1 MSNILNTRIQL
12 KYDSYKDWVE
22 NNPTLLSGE
31 VAIAY
36 LPPRTDVEHTNPAP
50 AAAASATLIKVG
62 PGAFNSLPWLS
73 ATAADVYAWAKQEA
87 LPVVRNDGKNE
98 DGSDKTAGN
107 VISSIVWEGDSIKY
121 TTASVATSE
130 GMAELQQSVQGILDD
145 IAANRDDWAEK
156 TVDTNTDTQYR
167 FDTDGDK
174 LVVYKTLY
182 TLGAAGTE
190 EKVGEYEFLT
200 ESEVN
205 TILADYYTKNEIDGK
220 FANVY
225 TKEEADAEFA
235 TPAEVIEAV
244 NKAIDEVADVDSIT
258 NITTLVEYAN
268 ANAGTIGSLIEEVY
282 GASTITEV
290 SRIDT
295 AISDSSKAKTDA
307 AEALSTA
314 NTASE
319 NATNALNTA
328 NSAKEIAE
336 TAQDSASA
344 SANAAAGSAS
354 AAADSA
360 SVAEGHAGTAS
371 TKAGE
376 ASASATDAAN
386 AKTAAEAAQS
396 KAEAA
401 QGEAESA
408 RDEAALAKA
417 DAQTAK
423 NEAEEARDEAAL
435 AKNAASTSATTANTK
450 ANEADNSAKAAA
462 ESARLAG
469 VSETNAADSAADAE
483 AAKLAA
489 LDSNTSA
496 TAIANEAKG
505 IADAAKE
512 ASEAATD
519 AVAGL
524 HAIATSGSIYDVNE
538 VNNGANDTKYF
549 IFYCGT
555 SLELVD

>member
-12 KYDSYKDWVE
+12 KYDSYKNWVE

-98 DGSDKTAGN
+98 DGSDRAAGN

-167 FDTDGDK
+167 FTTDGDK

-182 TLGAAGTE
+182 TLGVAGTE

-200 ESEVN
+200 EGEVR
-205 TILADYYTKNEIDGK
+205 TILANYYTKDEIDGK

-295 AISDSSKAKTDA
+295 AISDSSKAKADA

-336 TAQDSASA
+336 TAQNSASA

-417 DAQTAK
+417 DAQAAK
-423 NEAEEARDEAAL
+423 NEA
-435 AKNAASTSATTANTK
+435 
-450 ANEADNSAKAAA
+450 DNRAKAAA

-469 VSETNAADSAADAE
+469 VSETNAADSAAAAE

-538 VNNGANDTKYF
+538 VNNGAKDTKYF

-555 SLELVD
+555 SSELVD